1 LTDEEASTELSDEIP
16 GLVSTDEEEEDFYVY
31 SGDKDDKGKKNR
43 EVVITGQGKG
53 TVPPNVTPLL
63 ARKAIEEEEDL
74 YGYSGDEEDNG
85 KKNRKVAI
93 ARRGSDKPR
102 TVESPMELSFED
114 NLADMPYSYGGESS
128 EVNDSNSGP
137 PHCTGVASAD
147 QVGEGEPEV
156 TLISAD
162 DIASEGDLAF
172 SPQFF
177 IPESTPDSI
186 SSYNYSPINMQA
198 NEEVGEILGS
208 NLLNRG
214 EAMEV
219 DADLYR
225 EVMMNVEGQAVMETI
240 NPILL
245 LPDLPISN
253 PDPVE
258 CEDSPPSKEDSPLSD
273 MSDREF
279 FELEQEILNPKPSYS
294 EEAPGEVVGSGQ
306 DAGEPEVIM
315 ISSDDSSSVSG
326 DDSYCEASP
335 ITSAYKAG
343 QIAEREAIII
353 SPNADSSSEGGPT
366 PPKKTDFIARP
377 LNSPVAEVLHDITGT
392 RLFTV
397 DINTILTVISPYSR
411 PEPYL

>member
-43 EVVITGQGKG
+43 EVVIAGQGKG

-253 PDPVE
+253 PGPVE

-279 FELEQEILNPKPSYS
+279 FELEQEILNLGKSI
-294 EEAPGEVVGSGQ
+294 GRGNKGQ
-306 DAGEPEVIM
+306 
-315 ISSDDSSSVSG
+315 SS
-326 DDSYCEASP
+326 
-335 ITSAYKAG
+335 TK
-343 QIAEREAIII
+343 
-353 SPNADSSSEGGPT
+353 
-366 PPKKTDFIARP
+366 
-377 LNSPVAEVLHDITGT
+377 
-392 RLFTV
+392 
-397 DINTILTVISPYSR
+397 
-411 PEPYL
+411 

>member
-1 LTDEEASTELSDEIP
+1 MASDLIYEHYPIDTVIP
-16 GLVSTDEEEEDFYVY
+16 ANNYQSKLITVY
-31 SGDKDDKGKKNR
+31 
-43 EVVITGQGKG
+43 
-53 TVPPNVTPLL
+53 VPPAMKTSDAEDGAYGPPCRWGGPCPFESEHDRVHNKICDCSGNIVEFVHLVKLP
-63 ARKAIEEEEDL
+63 RSNDIE
-74 YGYSGDEEDNG
+74 G
-85 KKNRKVAI
+85 
-93 ARRGSDKPR
+93 
-102 TVESPMELSFED
+102 ELFIKSV
-114 NLADMPYSYGGESS
+114 LSS
-128 EVNDSNSGP
+128 EPLAGRDVMNRSNFSSDSYTKAYFVPEPSPDCSISSENSSISSDNSSISSDNSSP
-137 PHCTGVASAD
+137 INTQAN
-147 QVGEGEPEV
+147 QEETGEPEV

-279 FELEQEILNPKPSYS
+279 FELEQEILNLGKSI
-294 EEAPGEVVGSGQ
+294 GRGKKGQ
-306 DAGEPEVIM
+306 
-315 ISSDDSSSVSG
+315 SS
-326 DDSYCEASP
+326 
-335 ITSAYKAG
+335 TK
-343 QIAEREAIII
+343 
-353 SPNADSSSEGGPT
+353 
-366 PPKKTDFIARP
+366 
-377 LNSPVAEVLHDITGT
+377 
-392 RLFTV
+392 
-397 DINTILTVISPYSR
+397 
-411 PEPYL
+411 

>member
-1 LTDEEASTELSDEIP
+1 MTDEEASTELSDEIP

-43 EVVITGQGKG
+43 EVVIAGQGKG

-253 PDPVE
+253 PGPVE

-273 MSDREF
+273 MSDSEF
-279 FELEQEILNPKPSYS
+279 FELEQEILNLGKSI
-294 EEAPGEVVGSGQ
+294 GRGNKGQ
-306 DAGEPEVIM
+306 
-315 ISSDDSSSVSG
+315 SS
-326 DDSYCEASP
+326 
-335 ITSAYKAG
+335 TK
-343 QIAEREAIII
+343 
-353 SPNADSSSEGGPT
+353 
-366 PPKKTDFIARP
+366 
-377 LNSPVAEVLHDITGT
+377 
-392 RLFTV
+392 
-397 DINTILTVISPYSR
+397 
-411 PEPYL
+411 

>member
-1 LTDEEASTELSDEIP
+1 VGYENYFISMASDLIYEHYPIDTVIP
-16 GLVSTDEEEEDFYVY
+16 ANNYQSKLITVY
-31 SGDKDDKGKKNR
+31 
-43 EVVITGQGKG
+43 
-53 TVPPNVTPLL
+53 VPPAMKTSDAEDGAYGPPCRWGGPCPFESEHDRVHNKICDCSGNIVEFVHLVKLP
-63 ARKAIEEEEDL
+63 RSNDIE
-74 YGYSGDEEDNG
+74 G
-85 KKNRKVAI
+85 
-93 ARRGSDKPR
+93 
-102 TVESPMELSFED
+102 ELFIKSV
-114 NLADMPYSYGGESS
+114 LSS
-128 EVNDSNSGP
+128 EPLAGRDVMNRSNFSSDSYTKAYFVPEPSPDCSISSENSSISSDNSSP
-137 PHCTGVASAD
+137 INTQAN
-147 QVGEGEPEV
+147 QEETGEPEV

-279 FELEQEILNPKPSYS
+279 FELEQEILNLGKSI
-294 EEAPGEVVGSGQ
+294 GRGNKGQ
-306 DAGEPEVIM
+306 
-315 ISSDDSSSVSG
+315 SS
-326 DDSYCEASP
+326 
-335 ITSAYKAG
+335 TK
-343 QIAEREAIII
+343 
-353 SPNADSSSEGGPT
+353 
-366 PPKKTDFIARP
+366 
-377 LNSPVAEVLHDITGT
+377 
-392 RLFTV
+392 
-397 DINTILTVISPYSR
+397 
-411 PEPYL
+411 

>member
-1 LTDEEASTELSDEIP
+1 MEQALWDNGSRDLNTDILDHLDAFTVCVPKIDKESSTELLDEMP
-16 GLVSTDEEEEDFYVY
+16 GLASADEEEEELFCYSCNKFY
-31 SGDKDDKGKKNR
+31 KGKKNR
-43 EVVITGQGKG
+43 EVAIAEQGNG

-74 YGYSGDEEDNG
+74 YGYSGDEQDKG

-93 ARRGSDKPR
+93 AGQGSDKPR
-102 TVESPMELSFED
+102 TVESPRELSFEY
-114 NLADMPYSYGGESS
+114 NLADTPYPNGGEGS

-225 EVMMNVEGQAVMETI
+225 EVMMNAEGQAVMETI

-253 PDPVE
+253 SDPVE

-279 FELEQEILNPKPSYS
+279 FELEEEILNLGKSI
-294 EEAPGEVVGSGQ
+294 GRGKKGQ
-306 DAGEPEVIM
+306 
-315 ISSDDSSSVSG
+315 SS
-326 DDSYCEASP
+326 
-335 ITSAYKAG
+335 TK
-343 QIAEREAIII
+343 
-353 SPNADSSSEGGPT
+353 
-366 PPKKTDFIARP
+366 
-377 LNSPVAEVLHDITGT
+377 
-392 RLFTV
+392 
-397 DINTILTVISPYSR
+397 
-411 PEPYL
+411 